1 MSMEVS
7 LLIAGISLAFAL
19 YSGISNLK
27 RNSKADTQKDTAA
40 MTMVLVKLENITQG
54 ITEIKSELSVMRKD
68 FQELHD
74 KVIINEQSL
83 KSAWRMIDTI
93 ENKIAG
99 NNE

>member
-1 MSMEVS
+1 MEVS